1 MHFEPP
7 SAYLVQ
13 ALAATIAGNEADTV
27 LTNDGRFL
35 CGHRAHDENGA
46 LGETCCPSGSP
57 RPQMPT
63 GFRFRQNAGL
73 PYYYIHFHSKVC
85 TFLAVLKNVVYN
97 VITCR
102 QSQLPRSKPKKA
114 APRELLP
121 PVEES

>member
-13 ALAATIAGNEADTV
+13 ALAATIAGNEADAV

-73 PYYYIHFHSKVC
+73 PYYYIHFPSKVC
-85 TFLAVLKNVVYN
+85 TFFGRTKECCIQWDYMSTITVGNENINDVYH
-97 VITCR
+97 
-102 QSQLPRSKPKKA
+102 KA
-114 APRELLP
+114 GHKSVSR
-121 PVEES
+121 